1 MPKQSSITG
10 FTVLK
15 QDTPKRKRE
24 KKKEIDQ
31 TEVTSPSQS
40 SPENKKFTV
49 TTKGTKISK
58 MKPPRTIENK
68 EEVRAKHRGRTN
80 AEEDNTPPASIPLP
94 SSPKQDKTAMQTDE
108 ERTPGGIKQT
118 DHQETEQLKKQGHA
132 ADDGRKNCWFNK
144 RSEED
149 KEHRNQEVLVNTIP
163 QGAEDESQKEKDHAP
178 MKQAQDLQAS
188 GNIEEKHSD
197 PQGHQMIAKNKAL
210 TPSTAGKTTK
220 STSNEGKLN
229 DSTHINPMK
238 QLTFKAALTKNN
250 SPLLPQFK
258 THRVH
263 VSITIKT
270 PKNKAKRTEYL
281 AKGLNKFLL
290 AAKKVAPSNRTIYVR
305 RFKEH
310 IPIADT
316 DKPQWIDAFGNTDIT
331 HLMHYTNGFYANQA
345 LRNGTFCFSVQLVV
359 PITTDI
365 ESFLENVNGIWGDST
380 QIVRNCMEQKLY
392 NPKQIG
398 WFLRSIWNMSSTS
411 ELQDTLDKLATKA
424 GYPNLHFGIQWKT
437 IPSPG
442 NKKEEYNKDTAIRA
456 VVVSTNAGD
465 VDQAWDILF
474 AAYNSGKAPP
484 GNADMHFVPTKDHPD
499 IRNNQTAIHN
509 ITHLMES
516 QRIFKENTR
525 TEECY
530 SLSNPDREYKD
541 GLTIRE
547 KLLQV
552 KSRVM
557 GEKKKGAR
565 LFHSI
570 TARQRDGVKS
580 YFITYHMALA
590 KEATSIMSGLPS
602 FISTELGVDP
612 SQFCYPTYIK
622 EDHTWIKETRT
633 VKNSTVD
640 FLSSLTGLQQGMME
654 EEEEEEEE
662 SYTMDSQCEREFRR
676 TVGLD
681 DAETVVDL
689 KAQKR
694 TRSKKIPA
702 QVGSDKSVQSEMSGL
717 TNFSTA
723 SKASQHRKELRKT
736 IDDQRE
742 YMEGQAEAMANMQE
756 QMVRMMQAVQSGSTL
771 PDCINIP
778 SFPTLPATYTGNQ
791 EEEFQMEGSPSLP
804 QDTTNT
810 ESMLIQMPDNHNA
823 EVDRNTQTPPVKQC
837 GVDTD
842 QTDAP
847 DTDMQ
852 DATGSVNTIDQPSSD
867 VRKSDLPTGNTF
879 TDSKGQVW
887 ETGSILSLDN
897 PDGENREVDESW
909 FQVTSGDEKAARAYA
924 MKLYREG
931 HEVVISRTGAI
942 DSETTVV
949 YTIVHDSEVGQEQDS
964 GQGSDPEMSRNRVG
978 FTTTSEVQEYD
989 PSTAEIK
996 GNSDIIHTK
1005 KDSVGQDSPQQS
1017 KQAKEDHPTP
1027 GERVKGKE
1035 DTSSSEDDRS
1045 DGSDDTKEDSAED
1058 DSSESTSTSKSSS
1071 QSPGDSDTS
1080 EHKAQAKK
1088 STNKQPSPSTTVPIQ
1103 DTKIGKNRAK
1113 NLTKDIIAETAKMKK
1128 AQVEKRASPR
1138 GKQKSK
1144 SGRESGRGK

>member
-10 FTVLK
+10 FTVSK

-24 KKKEIDQ
+24 KKKEIDK
-31 TEVTSPSQS
+31 TAVTSPSQT
-40 SPENKKFTV
+40 SPETKKFTV
-49 TTKGTKISK
+49 TTTGTKISK
-58 MKPPRTIENK
+58 LKPPMTIENK

-94 SSPKQDKTAMQTDE
+94 FSPQQDSTAMQTDE
-108 ERTPGGIKQT
+108 ERTSDCLKQI
-118 DHQETEQLKKQGHA
+118 DNQETEQVKKQAHA
-132 ADDGRKNCWFNK
+132 VEVGRKNCWFK
-144 RSEED
+144 ERSEED
-149 KEHRNQEVLVNTIP
+149 KDPRNQELSVNSIP
-163 QGAEDESQKEKDHAP
+163 QGTEDESQKEKQHDP
-178 MKQAQDLQAS
+178 MKQTQDLQAS
-188 GNIEEKHSD
+188 GNVEENQSD
-197 PQGHQMIAKNKAL
+197 PQGHQRIFKNKVPN
-210 TPSTAGKTTK
+210 PSTAGKTTK
-220 STSNEGKLN
+220 STSNEGTLN
-229 DSTHINPMK
+229 DSIHINPMK

-263 VSITIKT
+263 VSIMIKT

-281 AKGLNKFLL
+281 ARGLNKFLV

-310 IPIADT
+310 SPIADT

-345 LRNGTFCFSVQLVV
+345 LRNGTFRFSVQIVV
-359 PITTDI
+359 PITTEM
-365 ESFLENVNGIWGDST
+365 ESFLENVNGIWSEST
-380 QIVRNCMEQKLY
+380 QMVRNCMEQKLY

-411 ELQDTLDKLATKA
+411 ELQDTLDNLATKA
-424 GYPNLHFGIQWKT
+424 GYPNLHFGVQWKT

-474 AAYNSGKAPP
+474 DAYNSGKDPP

-525 TEECY
+525 TDECY

-541 GLTIRE
+541 GLTLRE

-580 YFITYHMALA
+580 YFITYHLALA

-633 VKNSTVD
+633 VKNSTVE
-640 FLSSLTGLQQGMME
+640 FLSSLTGLQQSTME
-654 EEEEEEEE
+654 EAEEDEE

-717 TNFSTA
+717 TNFSSA

-742 YMEGQAEAMANMQE
+742 YMEGQADAMAKMQE
-756 QMVRMMQAVQSGSTL
+756 QMIRMMQAVQSGSTL

-778 SFPTLPATYTGNQ
+778 SLPTLPVTHTSDLEEECQSGSNPSTYTGSHQHKIN
-791 EEEFQMEGSPSLP
+791 
-804 QDTTNT
+804 
-810 ESMLIQMPDNHNA
+810 
-823 EVDRNTQTPPVKQC
+823 VD
-837 GVDTD
+837 
-842 QTDAP
+842 
-847 DTDMQ
+847 
-852 DATGSVNTIDQPSSD
+852 
-867 VRKSDLPTGNTF
+867 PT
-879 TDSKGQVW
+879 
-887 ETGSILSLDN
+887 
-897 PDGENREVDESW
+897 
-909 FQVTSGDEKAARAYA
+909 AR
-924 MKLYREG
+924 
-931 HEVVISRTGAI
+931 
-942 DSETTVV
+942 
-949 YTIVHDSEVGQEQDS
+949 
-964 GQGSDPEMSRNRVG
+964 
-978 FTTTSEVQEYD
+978 
-989 PSTAEIK
+989 
-996 GNSDIIHTK
+996 
-1005 KDSVGQDSPQQS
+1005 
-1017 KQAKEDHPTP
+1017 
-1027 GERVKGKE
+1027 
-1035 DTSSSEDDRS
+1035 
-1045 DGSDDTKEDSAED
+1045 
-1058 DSSESTSTSKSSS
+1058 
-1071 QSPGDSDTS
+1071 
-1080 EHKAQAKK
+1080 
-1088 STNKQPSPSTTVPIQ
+1088 
-1103 DTKIGKNRAK
+1103 
-1113 NLTKDIIAETAKMKK
+1113 
-1128 AQVEKRASPR
+1128 
-1138 GKQKSK
+1138 
-1144 SGRESGRGK
+1144 